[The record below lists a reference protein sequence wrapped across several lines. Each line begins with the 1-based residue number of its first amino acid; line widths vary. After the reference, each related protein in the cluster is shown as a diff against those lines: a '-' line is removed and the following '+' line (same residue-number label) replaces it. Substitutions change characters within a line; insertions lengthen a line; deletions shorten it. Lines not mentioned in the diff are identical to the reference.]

1 MTVSIHILDLVYMF
15 LAHLSQRLNLAIVIV
30 ICLSFYV
37 INIKEQFF
45 FMPPP
50 PFEEE
55 GHIALHLLVGRSVGM
70 SVGMSV
76 GRPDDVRSRS

>member
-15 LAHLSQRLNLAIVIV
+15 LAHLSQRHNLAIVIV

-45 FMPPP
+45 FIFFSLKGKGGVEFKYIFP
-50 PFEEE
+50 
-55 GHIALHLLVGRSVGM
+55 R
-70 SVGMSV
+70 
-76 GRPDDVRSRS
+76 

>member
-45 FMPPP
+45 FLI
-50 PFEEE
+50 FIFFSLKGKGGVEF
-55 GHIALHLLVGRSVGM
+55 
-70 SVGMSV
+70 
-76 GRPDDVRSRS
+76 